1 MSDFIKTGVIG
12 HPISHSKSPL
22 IHTHW
27 INTYHCN
34 GAYDA
39 IDIAPD
45 TLKDGVQK
53 LIDDGYRGFNVTVP
67 HKRAIMD
74 LCTEIDPTARAIGAV
89 NTVTI
94 KNEQL
99 HGANTD
105 AYGFIENL
113 RNASRNFGF
122 SWAIEHGPAV
132 VLGAGGAARAAVFG
146 LLREDVPEIILTNR
160 TRDKALEIA
169 KLDPS
174 RVRVV
179 DWGERSNVLGGA
191 NLLVNTTSLG
201 MAGKGDLEMD
211 FTRAHQDLLVHDI
224 VYNPLYTDFLRGARD
239 EDLRI
244 LTGIGM
250 LLYQAKPAFEG
261 WYDVTPE
268 VTQILED
275 KVLAA

>member
-1 MSDFIKTGVIG
+1 MNDYIKTGVIG

-22 IHTHW
+22 IHSHW
-27 INTYHCN
+27 IDTYHCK
-34 GAYDA
+34 GEYKA
-39 IDIAPD
+39 IDIAPEK
-45 TLKDGVQK
+45 LKEGVQA
-53 LIDDGYRGFNVTVP
+53 LIDEGYRGFNVTVP
-67 HKRAIMD
+67 LKRAIMD
-74 LCTEIDPTARAIGAV
+74 LCSDIDNNARAIGAV

-94 KNEQL
+94 ENGQL
-99 HGANTD
+99 FGQNTD

-132 VLGAGGAARAAVFG
+132 VLGAGGAARAAVYG

-160 TRDKALEIA
+160 TREKALDIA
-169 KLDPS
+169 TLDPS
-174 RVRVV
+174 RIRVV
-179 DWGERSNVLGGA
+179 DWAERSNMLQGA

-211 FTRAHQDLLVHDI
+211 FTRAHEDLLVHDI
-224 VYNPLYTDFLRGARD
+224 VYNPLYTDFLRSARD

-250 LLYQAKPAFEG
+250 LLYQAKPAFEQ

>member
-12 HPISHSKSPL
+12 HPISHSKSPI

-27 INTYHCN
+27 IDTYHCN
-34 GAYDA
+34 GAYEA
-39 IDIAPD
+39 IDIAPEN
-45 TLKDGVQK
+45 LQSGVQK
-53 LIDDGYRGFNVTVP
+53 LIDEGYRGFNVTVP
-67 HKRAIMD
+67 HKRAIMN
-74 LCTEIDPTARAIGAV
+74 LCADMDANARTIGAV

-94 KNEQL
+94 ENGQL
-99 HGANTD
+99 FGQNTD

-132 VLGAGGAARAAVFG
+132 VLGAGGAARAAVYG
-146 LLREDVPEIILTNR
+146 LLREDVPEIILANR
-160 TRDKALEIA
+160 TREKALEIA

-179 DWGERSNVLGGA
+179 DWTERSNVLSGV

-201 MAGKGDLEMD
+201 MAGQGDLDMD
-211 FTRAHQDLLVHDI
+211 FTRAHEDMLVHDI

-250 LLYQAKPAFEG
+250 LLYQAKPAFEE

-275 KVLAA
+275 RVLAA